1 MELLHFPN
9 RPAILAFH
17 KRHPVKEG
25 VFVARAGGGD
35 ELYIKIIIPDR
46 RSKTVWKEWKK
57 HQQIN
62 SGGLIL
68 NVKSNLNLY

>member
-1 MELLHFPN
+1 
-9 RPAILAFH
+9 
-17 KRHPVKEG
+17 VKEG